1 MRGASHLII
10 GVGTALLVHRALPLG
25 GDVVTVGLALG
36 AAAIGSL
43 LPDIDHDESK
53 LRHMTGTARGSLG
66 GCLASPLV
74 ALLGGHRA
82 LTHTL
87 MAVALASL
95 PALGL
100 YFVAGPTAIC
110 KVALAFAVGY
120 LSHVMAD
127 ALTVSGV
134 PLWWPVS
141 ERRFHLLPRGL
152 RMRTG
157 SLMEYA
163 VIVVMGVMIGMIGL
177 KI

>member
-1 MRGASHLII
+1 MKGASHLIL
-10 GVGTALLVHRALPLG
+10 GVGAALLVHRTLPLG
-25 GDVVTVGLALG
+25 GDAVTVGAALG

-87 MAVALASL
+87 VAWLIVSLPVLAALAV
-95 PALGL
+95 G
-100 YFVAGPTAIC
+100 AGQGI
-110 KVALAFAVGY
+110 ALAFSVGY

-141 ERRFHLLPRGL
+141 ERRVHALPRPL
-152 RMRTG
+152 RFTTG
-157 SLMEYA
+157 SVIEYM
-163 VIVVMGVMIGMIGL
+163 IVVLVSATMVIRL
-177 KI
+177 W